1 MQVIATTLWNF
12 AIVLKVHLCM
22 RNILGVHETAA
33 TAHRECLRRASWL
46 QNRRPWEGCVARA
59 HGHLGPRTGGH
70 PDSSSTNRRVTE
82 QSHGGA
88 RADSRCRSCRMR
100 QWRMRGEEEG
110 RSGEGLKRGELD
122 GGSTDEARRGWI
134 YFFNYAVTTHAHS
147 SL

>member
-70 PDSSSTNRRVTE
+70 PDS
-82 QSHGGA
+82 
-88 RADSRCRSCRMR
+88 RCRSCRMR